1 MSPAPFLRLRWQG
14 RIPLAV
20 LLWRDMLW
28 SGTLINVLASF
39 LALAALALGAHG
51 GLAVALHLSP
61 VPYNVFL
68 LAALLRLKDGNAF
81 TTSVAFAWF
90 IVVLVL

>member
-20 LLWRDMLW
+20 
-28 SGTLINVLASF
+28 
-39 LALAALALGAHG
+39 
-51 GLAVALHLSP
+51 
-61 VPYNVFL
+61 
-68 LAALLRLKDGNAF
+68 LLRLKDGNAF